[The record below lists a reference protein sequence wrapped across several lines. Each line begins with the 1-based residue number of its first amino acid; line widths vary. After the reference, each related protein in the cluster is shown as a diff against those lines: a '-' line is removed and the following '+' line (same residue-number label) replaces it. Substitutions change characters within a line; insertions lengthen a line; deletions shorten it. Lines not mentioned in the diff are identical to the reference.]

1 MRIFLMFALSCLLM
15 FSAAPDSSA
24 QSLFSQA
31 SGSQDD
37 GNAELSETLR
47 LAAEN
52 GATAKQ
58 LMAIFGWSDM
68 KHAEQYAKEARR
80 KKLAGDSIH
89 TINLK
94 GVS

>member
-47 LAAEN
+47 LAGRIAN
-52 GATAKQ
+52 GCDQIALTVDDHHAHTV
-58 LMAIFGWSDM
+58 FGG
-68 KHAEQYAKEARR
+68 KAQ
-80 KKLAGDSIH
+80 
-89 TINLK
+89 
-94 GVS
+94 VF